1 MERIVTIRLEAYFES
16 NNILDKEQEGFRHFC
31 STTNA
36 LLTFVQSIFNRF
48 NQKESTVAVFIDL
61 EKAFNSV
68 WREGLL
74 VKLAHV
80 GVKGKLWTW
89 INTFLSH
96 REAHC
101 VVNKFTG
108 NWFQTGIGHLKGSVI
123 SPILFNVF
131 IKDIFSQTKSDK
143 IKFADDGNIWIT
155 GKEPTSLE
163 TEIQKDLESIHKWTK
178 KWRINM
184 NIEKNEYCVF
194 SRTGMIKDNISI
206 SLNRKSLEYNPT
218 PKILGLTLD
227 EKLTFSSH
235 INILEQKVSRTV
247 GILRQ
252 IKGIAKIS

>member
-1 MERIVTIRLEAYFES
+1 MKL
-16 NNILDKEQEGFRHFC
+16 NGC
-31 STTNA
+31 S
-36 LLTFVQSIFNRF
+36 LTFVQSIFNGF

-61 EKAFNSV
+61 EKAFDCV

-96 REAHC
+96 KEACC

-108 NWFQTGIGHLKGSVI
+108 NYFQTGIGHPQGSVI

-131 IKDIFSQTKSDK
+131 IKQTKSDK
-143 IKFADDGNIWIT
+143 IKFADDGTIWIT
-155 GKEPTSLE
+155 GKESTSHE

-184 NIEKNEYCVF
+184 NIEKAEYCLF
-194 SRTGMIKDNISI
+194 FKKRYD
-206 SLNRKSLEYNPT
+206 
-218 PKILGLTLD
+218 
-227 EKLTFSSH
+227 
-235 INILEQKVSRTV
+235 
-247 GILRQ
+247 
-252 IKGIAKIS
+252 